1 MVSKEY
7 SENEIDIEFN
17 YRKGEGIDPIPNF
30 LHAISLRH
38 RLNNRTP
45 L

>member
-7 SENEIDIEFN
+7 SENEIGIEIN
-17 YRKGEGIDPIPNF
+17 YRNGEGIDPIPNF

-38 RLNNRTP
+38 RLTNRDS

>member
-1 MVSKEY
+1 VLAMVSKEY
-7 SENEIDIEFN
+7 SGIDN
-17 YRKGEGIDPIPNF
+17 DYRNGEGIDPIPNF

-38 RLNNRTP
+38 RLTNRDA